1 MNEIVVGVDGSETAR
16 SAAYKAAELAVSCG
30 VGLHLV
36 TTVHSARAAGRA
48 GGESW
53 HIDTLSAGE
62 QILRSL
68 TVALPVE
75 EITTSVQVGDPATVL
90 CDEADRLDARMIV
103 VGNRR
108 VQSASRVLGSV
119 ASQVARHANCDV
131 FVVNTIVEPDLG
143 DESN

>member
-16 SAAYKAAELAVSCG
+16 RAATKAAELAVSCD

-36 TTVHSARAAGRA
+36 TTVHSARAAGRG

-53 HIDTLSAGE
+53 YIDTLTAGE
-62 QILRSL
+62 QLLRSL
-68 TVALPVE
+68 TVALPVDV
-75 EITTSVQVGDPATVL
+75 ITTSVQIGDPATVL

-108 VQSASRVLGSV
+108 LHSASRVLGSV

-131 FVVNTIVEPDLG
+131 YVVNSIVEPDPG
-143 DESN
+143 DESK